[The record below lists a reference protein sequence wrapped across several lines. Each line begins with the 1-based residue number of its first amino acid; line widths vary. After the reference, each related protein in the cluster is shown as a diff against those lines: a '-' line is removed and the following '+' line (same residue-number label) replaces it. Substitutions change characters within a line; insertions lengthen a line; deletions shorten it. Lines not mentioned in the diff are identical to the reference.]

1 MEIKSLPIRPD
12 TARNAVRF
20 IFFVCGLGLASW
32 APVVPYVK
40 QRLGIDDGVLGLLM
54 LLIGG
59 GALFIMPFSTILLN
73 KFGTRKIIFLS
84 GITLALILPMLLIA
98 NSIITM
104 GITLFFF
111 GMCMGGIEVSANAH
125 SILIQKLFDRPIL
138 SGLHGIFSV
147 GGLTGSLALGLL
159 IKLGFQA
166 TYAMLLIS
174 LLIVVIMFV
183 MYRRLYA
190 HDDEIRINNHHD
202 DKKMAAGQSKW
213 AGWFNLHVLFLGM
226 LCFCAYLSEGSML
239 DWSAVF
245 LHEEKNAPL
254 EIAGIGYAAF
264 SIAMATMR
272 LFGDVLVVRL
282 DHRVVVVGG
291 GLLAVFGLLVAV
303 LSPSYWGALAGF
315 ILLGFGAANIV
326 PILFSHAGNLKGV
339 GASASIPVMS
349 TLGHSGQLLGP
360 ALLGGVAQFYGISV
374 SLIVVAFL
382 MLSLSVS
389 YWTYWKFQ
397 ARR

>member
-1 MEIKSLPIRPD
+1 
-12 TARNAVRF
+12 
-20 IFFVCGLGLASW
+20 LGLASW

-147 GGLTGSLALGLL
+147 GGLTGSLGLGLL

-190 HDDEIRINNHHD
+190 HDDEIRINSHHD

>member
-1 MEIKSLPIRPD
+1 MNIKSLSIHPNA
-12 TARNAVRF
+12 ARNAVRF

-32 APVVPYVK
+32 APIVPYVK

-59 GALFIMPFSTILLN
+59 GALFIMPFSTVLLN

-84 GITLALILPMLLIA
+84 GITLAFILPMLLIA
-98 NSIITM
+98 NSIMAM
-104 GITLFFF
+104 GIKLFCF

-125 SILIQKLFDRPIL
+125 SILIQKLFERPIL

-147 GGLTGSLALGLL
+147 GGLTGSLGLGLL
-159 IKLGFQA
+159 MKLGLQA
-166 TYAMLLIS
+166 SHAMLLIS
-174 LLIVVIMFV
+174 FLIVIIMFV

-190 HDDEIRINNHHD
+190 REEEVSINAHCD
-202 DKKMAAGQSKW
+202 QQKMSLGQSKW
-213 AGWFNLHVLFLGM
+213 AGWLNWHVLFLGM

-245 LHEEKNAPL
+245 LHEEKKAPL

-272 LFGDVLVVRL
+272 LFGDALVVRL
-282 DHRVVVVGG
+282 DHRFVVIGG
-291 GLLAVFGLLVAV
+291 GLMAVFGLLIAV
-303 LSPSYWGALAGF
+303 FSPSYWGALAGF

-382 MLSLSVS
+382 MLSLAVS
-389 YWTYWKFQ
+389 YWIYWKFQ
-397 ARR
+397 TGK